1 MTATDGPGEGAVG
14 TADPADAA
22 GTVVGTTASVG
33 GPQLQRNSIGLSGVT
48 DQSLSAMG
56 LSGVIGT
63 SVPVVAILAG
73 AGGWLTWA
81 VAAVVIML
89 VALSIS
95 VLARRFATTGG
106 LYGLTAKALGPLGG
120 LLTGWLMVVL
130 CGAAIA
136 ASVLSFGVYFCQ
148 FLTLFGVTY
157 GRPTLLITSVG
168 ALAICWYLSR
178 VGARPAAWVMF
189 VTEVVA
195 TLAMLVVFVAVLID
209 HRGSIIDT
217 QQLHLQHV
225 SLTVVLTAVV
235 LGVGGFGGFESAAV
249 YGQEAKRPTRI
260 IPIAMVASVALAGI
274 VWMFSSYTLFLGFQD
289 STQSLAKSPA
299 PMSTLAQVAGIG
311 SYRYVVDIALAF
323 TIGAALIAAFSWVAR
338 MMMTMSREG
347 IAPASWRRVHPR
359 YRTPSHALAIAGVVW
374 LVLVVL
380 MGATSSTPLTTYGAV
395 AGDLSGFPLLLVY
408 GLISVAAVVYLW
420 RHGRR
425 RSAFIAIGIVGAGA
439 MAYTFYENLTP
450 WPPLPESI
458 VIVAFLVVTAGIVAS
473 YLLLRERHS
482 VALGRIGS
490 SVDDDTAALDEG

>member
-1 MTATDGPGEGAVG
+1 MVGARTALAGEAERDGP
-14 TADPADAA
+14 AA
-22 GTVVGTTASVG
+22 A
-33 GPQLQRNSIGLSGVT
+33 QLQRNSIGLAGVT
-48 DQSLSAMG
+48 GQSLSAMG

-63 SVPVVAILAG
+63 SVPVVAITAG

-81 VAAVVIML
+81 IAAVVIML
-89 VALSIS
+89 VALSIA

-120 LLTGWLMVVL
+120 LVTGWLMVVL

-157 GRPTLLITSVG
+157 GRPTLLVTSVG

-178 VGARPAAWVMF
+178 IGARPAAWVMF

-195 TLAMLVVFVAVLID
+195 TAAMLVVFVAVLVD
-209 HRGSIIDT
+209 HRGSVVDPE
-217 QQLHLQHV
+217 QLHLHHV
-225 SLTVVLTAVV
+225 SLSVVLTAVV

-249 YGQEAKRPTRI
+249 YGQEARRPTRI
-260 IPIAMVASVALAGI
+260 IPIAMVGSVAVAGI

-289 STQSLAKSPA
+289 STRSLARSPA
-299 PMSTLAQVAGIG
+299 PMGTLAQVAGIG

-338 MMMTMSREG
+338 MMLTMSREG
-347 IAPASWRRVHPR
+347 VAPASWRRIRPR

-380 MGATSSTPLTTYGAV
+380 MGATSSTPLSTYGAV

-408 GLISVAAVVYLW
+408 ALICVAAAVFLW
-420 RHGRR
+420 RQGNRW
-425 RSAFIAIGIVGAGA
+425 SAFVAIGVLGAGS
-439 MAYTFYENLTP
+439 MAYTMYRNLVP
-450 WPPLPESI
+450 WPPRPESI
-458 VIVAFLVVTAGIVAS
+458 VVVVFAIATAAVVVGYLVA
-473 YLLLRERHS
+473 RERRAA
-482 VALGRIGS
+482 ALGRIGT
-490 SVDDDTAALDEG
+490 SVDDDTAALSAECLSAECLSAEPR

>member
-1 MTATDGPGEGAVG
+1 VADLERAVAGGKGQPAVQPATTTQPATA
-14 TADPADAA
+14 
-22 GTVVGTTASVG
+22 
-33 GPQLQRNSIGLSGVT
+33 QLQRNSIGLSGVT
-48 DQSLSAMG
+48 GQSLSAMG

-81 VAAVVIML
+81 IAAVIIML
-89 VALSIS
+89 VALSVS

-120 LLTGWLMVVL
+120 LITGWLMVVL

-148 FLTLFGVTY
+148 FLTLFDIGY
-157 GRPTLLITSVG
+157 GRPTLLVTSVA

-195 TLAMLVVFVAVLID
+195 TIAMLVVFVAVLVD
-209 HRGSIIDT
+209 HRGSIIDPE
-217 QQLHLQHV
+217 QLHLQHV
-225 SLTVVLTAVV
+225 SLSVVLTAVV

-249 YGQEAKRPTRI
+249 YGQEARRPTRI

-289 STQSLAKSPA
+289 STRSLAASPA

-311 SYRYVVDIALAF
+311 PYRYVVDIALAF

-338 MMMTMSREG
+338 MMLTMSREG
-347 IAPASWRRVHPR
+347 IAPASWQRVHPR

-408 GLISVAAVVYLW
+408 GLISAAAVVYLW
-420 RHGRR
+420 RQGKRG
-425 RSAFIAIGIVGAGA
+425 SAFVVIGVLGVAG
-439 MAYTFYENLTP
+439 MAYTMYRNLVP

-458 VIVAFLVVTAGIVAS
+458 VVVVFLAVTVAIVGG
-473 YLLLRERHS
+473 YLMARGRHS
-482 VALGRIGS
+482 GTLGRIGT
-490 SVDDDTAALDEG
+490 SVDDDTAALTEE